1 MSQYWFKPHVSGCGA
16 SPTGWKGWAAIAVYI
31 AAMLALSLPLTAW
44 PADMPA
50 GPRAWQV
57 ATWLIMIA
65 LLTLGFIRFTRAK
78 TDGQWR
84 WRWGK

>member
-1 MSQYWFKPHVSGCGA
+1 MSQYWFKPHAYGYGA
-16 SPTGWKGWAAIAVYI
+16 TPCSWQGWAAIAGYLV
-31 AAMLALSLPLTAW
+31 AMLALTLPLIAW
-44 PADMPA
+44 PVDMPA

-57 ATWLIMIA
+57 ATWFITVG
-65 LLTLGFIRFTRAK
+65 LLTLAFIQFTRAK